1 MEGLSNI
8 LDKLSAQDLE
18 KLRILFSAGAGTSVR
33 EAVTLR
39 VFCDEYKS
47 LIKSNRSYSYYKS
60 VETALNHLA
69 DYFGL
74 QRPITSLSH
83 KDIEQFVTHL
93 QQTVK
98 KGYRVYYR
106 TLKAAFN
113 KALDWQYIDENFFVK
128 IKLPKKQRLQ
138 PVFIAE
144 DELLQITNMIEAD
157 IVRDV
162 CVFGFY
168 TGLRLSEIINLKW
181 KNVDLE
187 RNVLIVGDEDFE
199 TKGRNQRFV
208 PVSSE
213 VDKILEKRAEHRT
226 PSSILPLTKGEKDS
240 FIFCKENGM
249 AYTGDYFSRK
259 FKQAVRDAG
268 LGEAIHFHT
277 LRHSFASNL
286 AQRGVSIYVIKE
298 LLGHSSIST
307 TEIYSHLNVDSLREA
322 VRTLDEKRGDVRFE
336 TKDPPLNP
344 LPGGE
349 VTGLRLVR
357 GGKQL

>member
-18 KLRILFSAGAGTSVR
+18 KLRILFSASTETSVR

-39 VFCDEYKS
+39 VFCEEYKS
-47 LIKSNRSYSYYKS
+47 LIKSNRSHSYYKS
-60 VETALNHLA
+60 VETALNHLT

-74 QRPITSLSH
+74 QRPISSLSH

-93 QQTVK
+93 QQMVK

-113 KALDWQYIDENFFVK
+113 KALDWKYVDENFFVK

-138 PVFIAE
+138 PVFISD
-144 DELLQITNMIEAD
+144 DELTKVIDKIHSD
-157 IVRDV
+157 VVRDV
-162 CVFGFY
+162 AVFAFY
-168 TGLRLSEIINLKW
+168 TGLRLNEIVNLKW
-181 KNVDLE
+181 RNVDLD
-187 RNVLIVGDEDFE
+187 RNVIVVGDEEFE
-199 TKGRNQRFV
+199 TKGRNQRVV
-208 PVSSE
+208 PVSDE
-213 VDKILEKRAEHRT
+213 AEKILANRRRGE
-226 PSSILPLTKGEKDS
+226 GEKGYV
-240 FIFCKENGM
+240 FCKGNGE
-249 AYTGDYFSRK
+249 AYSGDYFSRR
-259 FKQAVRDAG
+259 FKRAVRDAG
-268 LGEAIHFHT
+268 LSESIHFHT
-277 LRHSFASNL
+277 LRHSFASHL

-322 VRTLDEKRGDVRFE
+322 VNKLDVRRRDLRFE

-344 LPGGE
+344 LPRGE
-349 VTGLRLVR
+349 VTGLRLVS
-357 GGKQL
+357 GGKQQ

>member
-1 MEGLSNI
+1 
-8 LDKLSAQDLE
+8 
-18 KLRILFSAGAGTSVR
+18 LFSAGAGTSVR

-47 LIKSNRSYSYYKS
+47 LIKSNRSHSYYKS
-60 VETALNHLA
+60 VETALNHLT

-74 QRPITSLSH
+74 QRPISSLSH

-113 KALDWQYIDENFFVK
+113 KALDWQYINENFFVK

-138 PVFIAE
+138 PVFISE
-144 DELLQITNMIEAD
+144 DELEKIITKIESD
-157 IVRDV
+157 VVRDV
-162 CVFGFY
+162 TVFAFY
-168 TGLRLSEIINLKW
+168 TGLRLNEIVNLKW
-181 KNVDLE
+181 RNVDLD
-187 RNVLIVGDEDFE
+187 RDVIVVGDDEFE
-199 TKGRNQRFV
+199 TKGRNQRVV
-208 PVSSE
+208 PVSCE
-213 VDKILEKRAEHRT
+213 VEKILEKRAEHRT
-226 PSSILPLTKGEKDS
+226 HSCVLPLGKGEKNAYGYV
-240 FIFCKENGM
+240 FAKANGG
-249 AYTGDYFSRK
+249 AYSGDYFSRR
-259 FKQAVRDAG
+259 FKRAVRDAG
-268 LGEAIHFHT
+268 LRESVHFHT
-277 LRHSFASNL
+277 LRHSFASHL

-322 VRTLDEKRGDVRFE
+322 VNKLDERPATAGKRE
-336 TKDPPLNP
+336 IKSTSP
-344 LPGGE
+344 LPSPYKGE
-349 VTGLRLVR
+349 GVSGLRLVS